1 VSRLHVV
8 HTTSFRY
15 ASPVTASYNE
25 ARMTPLSQPGQA
37 VLESRLDVAPMTWS
51 HDYRD
56 YWGTAVT
63 AFEVLVPHESLQL
76 TAEHRIEVTDRPA
89 PRPPC
94 SWDTLASAE
103 LRDQLAEFL
112 ADTATTAAPAEVA
125 ELAARARHGREP
137 LDAATA
143 ICDLL
148 RSEVEYVP
156 GTTSAHTPASEA
168 WAARSGVCQD
178 MAHLAAGALRSVGL
192 PARYVSG
199 YLYPRGDG
207 AVGEALVGESHA
219 WIEWWAG
226 DWHPYDPT
234 NRTRAG
240 QHHVVLARG
249 RSYDDVPPLR
259 GIYAGASTQD
269 LDVRVRITRES

>member
-1 VSRLHVV
+1 MSRLHVV
-8 HTTSFRY
+8 HTTEFRY

-37 VLESRLDVAPMTWS
+37 VLESRLDVAPLTWS
-51 HDYRD
+51 HEYRD

-63 AFEVLVPHESLQL
+63 AFEVLAPHESLHL
-76 TAEHRIEVTDRPA
+76 TAEHRIEVSDRPS

-94 SWDTLASAE
+94 SWDTLAAPE
-103 LRDQLAEFL
+103 LRDRLAEFL
-112 ADTATTAAPAEVA
+112 ADTTTTLPPPEVA

-137 LDAATA
+137 QDAAVA
-143 ICDLL
+143 ICDAL
-148 RSEVEYVP
+148 RSEVEYIP

-199 YLYPRGDG
+199 YLHPRGDG
-207 AVGEALVGESHA
+207 AIGETLVGESHA

-234 NRTRAG
+234 NRTPAG